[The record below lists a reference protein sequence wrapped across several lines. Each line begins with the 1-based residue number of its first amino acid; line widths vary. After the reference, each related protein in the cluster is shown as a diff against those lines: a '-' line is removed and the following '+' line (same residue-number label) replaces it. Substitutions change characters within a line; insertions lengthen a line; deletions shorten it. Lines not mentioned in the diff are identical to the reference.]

1 MAGMS
6 AAFAL
11 GLALAAAPAPREW
24 VEDHIERARTLA
36 SRPAEPGTEA
46 GEAWRADADALIQGA
61 IDWKRMVSASLG
73 RRRWSEL
80 SDAEKAEFSKVLRSL
95 IEASYRSKLRLALKK
110 KEQRADDLRI
120 EWLEE
125 SKEDGEAE
133 LEALVHT
140 EGRSVG
146 LVFHLVRIEDG
157 WKMWDLE
164 TNGMST
170 VRTYKSEFRE
180 QMRQGGW
187 DGLMKRLRAKL
198 EEVESGR
205 GEFVPS
211 VR

>member
-1 MAGMS
+1 MRRMS
-6 AAFAL
+6 VLAL
-11 GLALAAAPAPREW
+11 SLALAAVPTPKDW
-24 VEDHIERARTLA
+24 VESHIERARDLA

-46 GEAWRADADALIQGA
+46 GEEWRREADALIQGA
-61 IDWKRMVSASLG
+61 IDWDRMVSASLG

-80 SDAEKAEFSKVLRSL
+80 SEDEKGEFSKLLRSL
-95 IEASYRSKLRLALKK
+95 IEASYRSKLRLALEK
-110 KEQRADDLRI
+110 KEEREDELRI

-125 SKEDGEAE
+125 NKEDGEAE

-146 LVFHLVRIEDG
+146 LVFHLVQNEDD
-157 WKMWDLE
+157 WKLWDLE

-180 QMRQGGW
+180 QIRQGGW
-187 DGLMKRLRAKL
+187 DGLMKRLRTKL

-205 GEFVPS
+205 GEFVPAA
-211 VR
+211 R